1 MQSKTRRI
9 FLRTSTAMG
18 VTLIC
23 AGTINNYTQV
33 MHADETVTS
42 QQNGIDTG
50 NWTAVDKAKTITR
63 TIHFIDENGKLV
75 APDVIERHTG
85 EIFSAKNGSDKRAFA
100 IVNGSPINVIPKF
113 TAVTSPTIRGFQ
125 LKDNKFKNIPEQ
137 GWSLD
142 GTQTTDPKTGFYTNL
157 AQDEVINVV
166 YTKDNSQTD
175 NSLQNA
181 VPVAGYTVLNVKTLT
196 RTINYVDGIGNK
208 LATSVVESVKYE
220 TVAPSSLTPKEQNET
235 KNQKVAI
242 VNVIRDTARNITTQN
257 THILSTPAYRLKD
270 VASPKIN
277 GYKLQNRNFKTL
289 SGQYM
294 WLSDK
299 PYVHAIL
306 DNGLPQ
312 YMVQDEIVDVVYVPG
327 KETNGKENSQNS
339 SAITGNDKTDKNNS
353 NDSENKSNDGSSSR
367 DAKNNSTNNYD
378 NTSSTNTGLDDN
390 SENVLPQTG
399 NTKFSTS
406 LLGSGLALLF
416 TAAIGYLSEFKK
428 KI

>member
-1 MQSKTRRI
+1 M
-9 FLRTSTAMG
+9 
-18 VTLIC
+18 
-23 AGTINNYTQV
+23 
-33 MHADETVTS
+33 
-42 QQNGIDTG
+42 
-50 NWTAVDKAKTITR
+50 
-63 TIHFIDENGKLV
+63 
-75 APDVIERHTG
+75 
-85 EIFSAKNGSDKRAFA
+85 
-100 IVNGSPINVIPKF
+100 
-113 TAVTSPTIRGFQ
+113 
-125 LKDNKFKNIPEQ
+125 
-137 GWSLD
+137 
-142 GTQTTDPKTGFYTNL
+142 
-157 AQDEVINVV
+157 
-166 YTKDNSQTD
+166 
-175 NSLQNA
+175 
-181 VPVAGYTVLNVKTLT
+181 T

-220 TVAPSSLTPKEQNET
+220 TVASSSLTPKEQNET

-242 VNVIRDTARNITTQN
+242 VNVIRDTAGNITTQN